1 MKNTMQK
8 VMWAIAAAIFCILV
22 VHTPTQ
28 AMMTEDQADGK
39 SIYRIQNGEY
49 AETTMTVGK
58 QGTFTYD
65 LTGLTDPMDGSAVT
79 TLQVTSISTS
89 NSEVLQM
96 NADGSFTAGIPR
108 EGTAFTP
115 GT

>member
-22 VHTPTQ
+22 VHTPAQ

-49 AETTMTVGK
+49 DRDDDDRWK
-58 QGTFTYD
+58 
-65 LTGLTDPMDGSAVT
+65 TGNIYL
-79 TLQVTSISTS
+79 
-89 NSEVLQM
+89 
-96 NADGSFTAGIPR
+96 
-108 EGTAFTP
+108 
-115 GT
+115 

>member
-22 VHTPTQ
+22 VHTPAQ

-58 QGTFTYD
+58 QGTIY
-65 LTGLTDPMDGSAVT
+65 L
-79 TLQVTSISTS
+79 
-89 NSEVLQM
+89 
-96 NADGSFTAGIPR
+96 
-108 EGTAFTP
+108 
-115 GT
+115 